1 LLDAEN
7 AFTEAQNNYTFA
19 ILDYKLAEIQL
30 IKSKGELKSLLNI
43 NKMKK
48 IYLQQL

>member
-7 AFTEAQNNYTFA
+7 AFTEAQNYTFA

-30 IKSKGELKSLLNI
+30 IKSKGELKSL
-43 NKMKK
+43 K
-48 IYLQQL
+48 